1 MKYAVVGA
9 GAMGLRYGILLQY
22 NAGVEVDYIE
32 PTEASLEKIHAQGD
46 QVWKSRDHK
55 NRHLVKTRVYSPEE

>member
-46 QVWKSRDHK
+46 QVWK
-55 NRHLVKTRVYSPEE
+55 